1 MYAPAPLE
9 PVRRFVNTRD
19 IDAGEDRLTT
29 PAQLATW
36 AAEAGFAASGARF
49 GQADVGLARRAR
61 EGLRALLLANNQQ
74 HTPDDAPTI
83 RDLDDIAAG
92 VPLRATFTEAG
103 PGGLRPASA
112 RPIDAVLA
120 ELLAI
125 VVTAWADGSWPRLK
139 ACRADTCQWAFYDK
153 SKNRSGTWCSM
164 NGCGNLAKQRAYT
177 ARRRTGT

>member
-19 IDAGEDRLTT
+19 IDAGEDALTT
-29 PAQLATW
+29 PAHLATW
-36 AAEAGFAASGARF
+36 ATGAGFAEAGVRF
-49 GQADVGLARRAR
+49 SRADLDLARRAR
-61 EGLRALLLANNQQ
+61 EGLRALLLANNHQ
-74 HTPDDAPTI
+74 HIPADVPAI
-83 RDLDDIAAG
+83 RDLDDIAARA
-92 VPLRATFTEAG
+92 PLRATFTDQD
-103 PGGLRPASA
+103 PHGLRPASA
-112 RPIDAVLA
+112 RPIEVVLA
-120 ELLAI
+120 GLIAI
-125 VVTAWADGSWPRLK
+125 VVTASADGSWSRLK